1 MKTRLTVEDIAAIR
15 KNLEK
20 SIHWYQDYI
29 LINNTIRGALE
40 SCRGYMSWTSRI
52 EAVVEEK
59 IVALGFSCVV
69 KYETSKHMGDGQ
81 IRIQV
86 WSGPH
91 VIAYSNLIGYHFTCA
106 RSDWQK
112 IIADFAT
119 DSDRLKSINKG
130 LENHEE
136 ELKCLHL
143 IVQEYEDALRILA
156 QLNERYGHKD
166 NTEYSVTYTLKENLP
181 LLDVR
186 L

>member
-1 MKTRLTVEDIAAIR
+1 MKTKLTTDEIVAIR

-29 LINNTIRGALE
+29 LINNTIREALE

-69 KYETSKHMGDGQ
+69 KYETSKYMGDGQ

-106 RSDWQK
+106 RSDWHK
-112 IIADFAT
+112 IIADF
-119 DSDRLKSINKG
+119 DENSDRTKSIIKG
-130 LENHEE
+130 EENHKKEWE
-136 ELKCLHL
+136 KLTDIIED
-143 IVQEYEDALRILA
+143 YEAIL
-156 QLNERYGHKD
+156 QHIGTFNRNYGHKD
-166 NTEYSVTYTLKENLP
+166 NDDYSVTYTLKANLP